1 MRTVARS
8 AFTLVELLVV
18 IAIIAILMA
27 LLVPAVQ
34 KVRGAAA
41 RAQCQNNL
49 HQLVTALHNYVG
61 ARGVYPAAYTGAD
74 GKPGWGWGTTL
85 LPNIEQGDLHR
96 ALNVESSL
104 FGGGAN
110 PAQST
115 PLTQTRLAVFRC
127 PSDTGPDQNPVR
139 LKHGM
144 SNYRA
149 VAGPITYPTY
159 TYNQD
164 MGGVMYQNSKT
175 RVRDILDGTSNTLV
189 IGECMYDEPS
199 GKKAALWAGMTG
211 VQNNSIWIS
220 DVMWWVD
227 ESTATINGSAPQAFS
242 SWHLGRGAHFAF
254 CDGSVRFFREGGNVN
269 NLKWLAGRND
279 EVVVVFDF

>member
-1 MRTVARS
+1 
-8 AFTLVELLVV
+8 
-18 IAIIAILMA
+18 
-27 LLVPAVQ
+27 
-34 KVRGAAA
+34 
-41 RAQCQNNL
+41 
-49 HQLVTALHNYVG
+49 
-61 ARGVYPAAYTGAD
+61 
-74 GKPGWGWGTTL
+74 
-85 LPNIEQGDLHR
+85 
-96 ALNVESSL
+96 
-104 FGGGAN
+104 
-110 PAQST
+110 
-115 PLTQTRLAVFRC
+115 
-127 PSDTGPDQNPVR
+127 
-139 LKHGM
+139 
-144 SNYRA
+144 
-149 VAGPITYPTY
+149 
-159 TYNQD
+159 

-254 CDGSVRFFREGGNVN
+254 CDGSVRFFKEGGNVN

-279 EVVVVFDF
+279 EIVVVFDF

>member
-1 MRTVARS
+1 MRSIGRS

-49 HQLVTALHNYVG
+49 HQLVTALHNHVG
-61 ARGVYPAAYTGAD
+61 ARGVYPAAYTGSD
-74 GKPGWGWGTTL
+74 SKPGWSWGTTL
-85 LPNIEQGDLHR
+85 LPNLEQGDLYR
-96 ALNVESSL
+96 AMNVESSL

-110 PAQST
+110 PAPST
-115 PLTQTRLAVFRC
+115 PFTQMRLAVFRC
-127 PSDTGPDQNPVR
+127 PSDNGPDQNPVR
-139 LKHGM
+139 LNHGM

-164 MGGVMYQNSKT
+164 MGGVMYQNSKI
-175 RVRDILDGTSNTLV
+175 RVRDIMDGTSNTLV

-211 VQNNSIWIS
+211 VQNGSIWIS

-227 ESTATINGSAPQAFS
+227 DNTATINGSAPQAFS
-242 SWHLGRGAHFAF
+242 SLHLGRGAHFAF

-279 EVVVVFDF
+279 EMVVVFDF